1 MNDVFI
7 IKNPEVAK
15 LLSDKT
21 RCKLLAL
28 LRLGEFS
35 TMDLAKALGKTPQA
49 ISYHLRLMESA
60 GLIRVTRTELKRNLI
75 EKYYRAV
82 AKRFIVSYQIAES
95 PETAD
100 IVKELLTEAAEGLK
114 MLGYNLSEE
123 VGAELLHKYMILK
136 SRVIEEL
143 LSRKRGELPRGSWI
157 LLEFL
162 AAVRMASKPEF
173 KQLLEEAEKV
183 LA

>member
-75 EKYYRAV
+75 EKYYSCLLYTSDA
-82 AKRFIVSYQIAES
+82 ATKRIV
-95 PETAD
+95 
-100 IVKELLTEAAEGLK
+100 
-114 MLGYNLSEE
+114 
-123 VGAELLHKYMILK
+123 
-136 SRVIEEL
+136 
-143 LSRKRGELPRGSWI
+143 
-157 LLEFL
+157 
-162 AAVRMASKPEF
+162 
-173 KQLLEEAEKV
+173 
-183 LA
+183 

>member
-1 MNDVFI
+1 
-7 IKNPEVAK
+7 
-15 LLSDKT
+15 
-21 RCKLLAL
+21 
-28 LRLGEFS
+28 
-35 TMDLAKALGKTPQA
+35 
-49 ISYHLRLMESA
+49 MESA

-95 PETAD
+95 PEAAD
-100 IVKELLTEAAEGLK
+100 IVKELLTEAAEGFK
-114 MLGYNLSEE
+114 MLGYDLSEE

-173 KQLLEEAEKV
+173 KQLL
-183 LA
+183 